1 MTQAWLMMLM
11 MVTMEFLLCFKL
23 ITYIASFKH
32 HHKSMLKVLLLFQ
45 DSEVTKVNS
54 SHMVSLLYLFQSPL
68 SGWYPSHTITVP
80 SFSPSVVRI
89 QHNSRQYK
97 SFKDDPACF
106 YPTVFSS
113 SSPWLCFSQSEM
125 ELFGTR

>member
-80 SFSPSVVRI
+80 SFSPSVVSSC
-89 QHNSRQYK
+89 QK
-97 SFKDDPACF
+97 SNFKSEQFDVYTAIL
-106 YPTVFSS
+106 VFHS
-113 SSPWLCFSQSEM
+113 
-125 ELFGTR
+125 GTRGNNINTKANLC